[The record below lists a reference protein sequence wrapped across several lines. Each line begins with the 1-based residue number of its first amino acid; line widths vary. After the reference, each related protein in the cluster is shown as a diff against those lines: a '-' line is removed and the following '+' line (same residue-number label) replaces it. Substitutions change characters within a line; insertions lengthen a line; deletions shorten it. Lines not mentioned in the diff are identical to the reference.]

1 MKTRLYASPLMLV
14 IFLGS
19 GIGGVSVESQNKNAP
34 RTGENQITAFIDVTV
49 IPMDTE
55 RALPNQTVIVRNGRI
70 SEIGSAAR
78 IKIPRQAL
86 RIDGRG
92 KYLMPGLVD
101 MHTHITDD
109 AVDGTLLACE
119 GGELLLEVANGVTTV
134 RNMKGQPK
142 HLQWRKQVAAGEI
155 PGPTIYTCGPAVLG
169 LQDPQEARRI
179 VLEQAKAGYD
189 CVKVYSPPDW
199 SEEAYKSLIATAKEV
214 GIPAVG
220 HFPRNLSLEI
230 ALTTGQVSVDHAE
243 EFLYTYFFKQKG
255 HELDSKLIP
264 DVAKATREAGISVT
278 TTLVTYDYIGLQVGD
293 ETFQNLLKKP
303 ELKFVPHS
311 IRVLAEDPNVNGYRK
326 KIPPD
331 KFKTMRAILAF
342 QKKVVKGL
350 SDAGVRIMLGTDSSW
365 NLPLVIAGFSVH
377 EELKEL
383 VDAGLTPYQ
392 ALRAATVNPADFL
405 HASAEFGT
413 ISVGKRADLI
423 LVAGNPLE
431 NVNNAS
437 RLSGVMLRGEWLPNT
452 ELQRSL
458 QGLAAAYATK

>member
-1 MKTRLYASPLMLV
+1 MKTRLYASALMLA

-19 GIGGVSVESQNKNAP
+19 GIGVSVGSQNKNAP
-34 RTGENQITAFIDVTV
+34 HTGENQITAFIDVTV

-70 SEIGSAAR
+70 LEIGSAAR

-155 PGPTIYTCGPAVLG
+155 SGPTIYTCGPAVLG

-179 VLEQAKAGYD
+179 VVEQAKAGYD
-189 CVKVYSPPDW
+189 CIKVYSPPDW

-220 HFPRNLSLEI
+220 HFPRNLSLEV

-255 HELDSKLIP
+255 HELDPKLIP

-278 TTLVTYDYIGLQVGD
+278 TTLVTYDYISLQVGD

-326 KIPPD
+326 NIPPD

-342 QKKVVKGL
+342 QKKIVKGL

-365 NLPLVIAGFSVH
+365 NLPFVIAGFSVH

-392 ALRAATVNPADFL
+392 ALRAATVNPAEFL
-405 HASAEFGT
+405 HASGEFGT
-413 ISVGKRADLI
+413 VSVGKRADLI
-423 LVAGNPLE
+423 LVAGNPLQ
-431 NVNNAS
+431 NINNAS

-452 ELQRSL
+452 ELQRRL